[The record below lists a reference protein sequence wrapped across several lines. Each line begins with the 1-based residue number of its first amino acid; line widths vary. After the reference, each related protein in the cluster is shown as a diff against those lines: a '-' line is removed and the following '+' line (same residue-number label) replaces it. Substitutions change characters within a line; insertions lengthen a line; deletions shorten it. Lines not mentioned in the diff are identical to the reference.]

1 MEGYAKALKELVC
14 VIADNGGY
22 DSIDLL

>member
-14 VIADNGGY
+14 VIAENGGY

>member
-14 VIADNGGY
+14 VIAENGGY
-22 DSIDLL
+22 DSIELL